1 MATTETKVTRLF
13 GGPGSGKTTALL
25 DHVEEILEE
34 DGVTFRD
41 ILVVSYTRAA
51 AQEVRERLA
60 DRLDESPRALQG
72 NVCTMHA
79 KAYELLD
86 LSRSDVIGESDKEEF
101 CEEYGLEFEDEYSG
115 AGRRTARSTTIGNK
129 VIATS
134 QWLQRTRRD
143 VSDWYD
149 VPFQW
154 DEEEV
159 RLPPEIDPN
168 AQEGNKYTPTWPSDD
183 DRIDVPEAIRAWR
196 SFKGEQGKIGFADM
210 LERVKQR
217 SLLPSVDYL
226 VIDEFQDITTLQYD
240 VYDEWKPHMEQVLI
254 AGDDDQVV
262 YSWQGADPA
271 LLLEEDVDE
280 DIILP
285 NSYRLPS
292 NVLNAVNQE
301 IRHIDKRQD
310 KDLKPRKEGGAVEA
324 RTNASMLDVVRMVR
338 RTLVEGDGTIMVL
351 FRARY
356 QMFQFIDEF
365 ITEGVPFTSLTDQRM
380 WTDRLTQYV
389 RAVEAIDEGEDVTG
403 LQARRLAD
411 MLQESAFGTNERDDL
426 FDTIDER
433 QEEAGIDDLEQLMIP
448 AEVIED
454 HVPFMPGPASASDM
468 VRKVTNFQK
477 KSVRAYFSIGEYHG
491 MDTDR
496 VRVGTIHSAKGRE
509 ADHVLVGTDLT
520 EKVVEQMV
528 ATVEDRVPSE
538 AADDADTGVEDIPG
552 CEEFTKTTSPVPVLT
567 DNERRVFYVGMSRAR
582 ERLVLLENLVDG
594 APTLPIDVLL
604 NNQLTDASLEELVE
618 EAQQPAESDATG
630 TEVEAETP

>member
-25 DHVEEILEE
+25 DHVEEILEQ

-79 KAYELLD
+79 KAYDLLD
-86 LSRSDVIGESDKEEF
+86 LSRGDVIGESDKEEF
-101 CEEYGLEFEDEYSG
+101 CDNYGLEFEDEYSG

-129 VIATS
+129 IIATS
-134 QWLQRTRRD
+134 QWLQRTRRE

-154 DEEEV
+154 DVEEV

-196 SFKGEQGKIGFADM
+196 TYKGEQGKIGFADM

-217 SLLPSVDYL
+217 SLLPNVDYL

-240 VYDEWKPHMEQVLI
+240 VYEEWKPHMTEVLI

-271 LLLEEDVDE
+271 LLLDEEVDE
-280 DIILP
+280 DVILP

-292 NVLNAVNQE
+292 NVLNAVNRE
-301 IRHIDKRQD
+301 IRHIDHRQD
-310 KDLKPRKEGGAVEA
+310 KDLNPRKEGGSVEA
-324 RTNASMLDVVRMVR
+324 HRNASMLDLVRLVR
-338 RTLVEGDGTIMVL
+338 RTLAAGDGTIMVL

-365 ITEGVPFTSLTDQRM
+365 ITEGVPFTALTDQRM

-389 RAVEAIDEGEDVTG
+389 RAVEAIDAGEDVTG

-411 MLQESAFGTNERDDL
+411 MLQESAFGSNERDDL
-426 FDTIDER
+426 FDAIDDL
-433 QEEAGIDDLEQLMIP
+433 QEEAGIDDLQELTVP
-448 AEVIED
+448 AAVVED
-454 HVPFMPGPASASDM
+454 HAPFMPGPASASDM

-477 KSVRAYFSIGEYHG
+477 KSVRAYFAIGEYAG

-509 ADHVLVGTDLT
+509 ADHVVVATDLT

-528 ATVEDRVPSE
+528 ATIEDRETNDVPSDGGTDG
-538 AADDADTGVEDIPG
+538 AVTGPNG
-552 CEEFTKTTSPVPVLT
+552 EEFTKTTSPVPVLT

-604 NNQLTDASLEELVE
+604 NNRITETDLEELVE
-618 EAQQPAESDATG
+618 QAQQPDG
-630 TEVEAETP
+630 PEVEAEAP